1 MAIMWTDTLDIAIAL
16 DETYP
21 DVDPEKPCQF
31 CRSATPWVIA
41 IALDETYPDAD
52 PRRVNFVDLMQLG
65 AGTAGFRR
73 RPRPRTGEK
82 ILEAIQMAWLEE
94 REE

>member
-1 MAIMWTDTLDIAIAL
+1 MALKWTDTLD
-16 DETYP
+16 
-21 DVDPEKPCQF
+21 
-31 CRSATPWVIA
+31 IA

-52 PRRVNFVDLMQLG
+52 PRRVNFVDLSNWVQALPDFEDDP
-65 AGTAGFRR
+65 AH
-73 RPRPRTGEK
+73 TGEK